1 MRFQRLRSQQAALQ
15 QDSRA
20 VLDYCKEWLFFGP
33 ALITFIGTFYL
44 VLLSYPRA
52 ITFTIGKTC
61 SARIAMVKENI
72 HHLTFEDKEIH
83 LVGTAHVSRES
94 VDLVNQVISEENP
107 DTVCVELCKSR
118 YESLTQKRTWQE
130 TNVFR
135 VIREKKA
142 FLLLSNLILAYFQK
156 KIGHKLGIKPGEE
169 MMRAIE
175 AAEEVGANVHL
186 ADRDIRITLART
198 WRLMGLWTKI
208 KLLAQI
214 IVSAGGLESV
224 TEEQIEEM
232 KKRDVLESLLSE
244 IGEELPEIKH
254 IVIDERDQYLT
265 YKIRT
270 APGKN
275 IVAVVGA
282 GHVPGIKHYWKLPI
296 DIAPLNHIPPRSK
309 IVSVLKWVIPL
320 LIVAMF
326 VLGFF
331 SAGTSAT
338 TKMLKWW
345 ILANSTL
352 AGLGAILAFAHPLT
366 IFSAIVSA
374 PLTSL
379 NPMIA
384 AGWVCGLVE
393 AFVGKPKVKDLE
405 RLPEDI
411 SSLKG
416 FWKNKI
422 TRILLVVV
430 FTNIGSSL
438 GTFVAIPLML
448 RVFT

>member
-1 MRFQRLRSQQAALQ
+1 
-15 QDSRA
+15 
-20 VLDYCKEWLFFGP
+20 
-33 ALITFIGTFYL
+33 
-44 VLLSYPRA
+44 
-52 ITFTIGKTC
+52 
-61 SARIAMVKENI
+61 MVRDDI
-72 HHLTFEDKEIH
+72 HHLTFEDKDIH

-94 VDLVNQVISEENP
+94 VDLVDRVLNEKKP

-118 YESLTQKRTWQE
+118 YESLTQKKTWQE
-130 TNVFR
+130 ANIFK
-135 VIREKKA
+135 VIKDKKA

-169 MMRAIE
+169 MIRAIE
-175 AAEEVGANVHL
+175 AAKRIGAEVHL

-208 KLLAQI
+208 KLLAQLI
-214 IVSAGGLESV
+214 TSAGGLESI

-232 KKRDVLESLLSE
+232 KKRDVLETLLSE
-244 IGEELPEIKH
+244 IGEELPEVKH
-254 IVIDERDQYLT
+254 ILIDERDQYLT
-265 YKIRT
+265 HKIRT

-282 GHVPGIKHYWKLPI
+282 GHVPGIKHYWDLPI
-296 DIAPLNHIPPRSK
+296 DIAPLNHIPPRNK
-309 IVSVLKWVIPL
+309 IVSALKWIIPL
-320 LIVAMF
+320 LILALF

-331 SAGTSAT
+331 TAGTAT
-338 TKMLKWW
+338 TTTMIMWW
-345 ILANSTL
+345 ILANSIL
-352 AGLGAILAFAHPLT
+352 AGLGATLAFAHPLT
-366 IFSAIVSA
+366 IFSAVVSA

-384 AGWVCGLVE
+384 AGWVSGFVE
-393 AFVGKPKVKDLE
+393 AFVEKPKVKDFE

-411 SSLKG
+411 SSLRG

-438 GTFVAIPLML
+438 GTFVAIPLMV
-448 RVFT
+448 RVFS